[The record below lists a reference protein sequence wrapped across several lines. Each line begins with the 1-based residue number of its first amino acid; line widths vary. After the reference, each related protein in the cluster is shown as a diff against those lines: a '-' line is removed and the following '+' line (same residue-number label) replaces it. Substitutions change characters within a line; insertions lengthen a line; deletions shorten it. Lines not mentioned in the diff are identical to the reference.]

1 MQRLPRTDRSSRASV
16 GWPTWVADPA
26 RLRFSLLT
34 NKGFTRIRPGLVS
47 FLNPSDPKVDRPK
60 RPCCRPVGSGPR
72 YENRTR
78 FSHGHGRGFF
88 NWRNVRQILIPR
100 APVYCRGWCVGSP
113 DGPGSLP
120 AMAKANYEEQGLAEQ
135 ARARAV
141 HDRERLL
148 SPDSGDRARDPM
160 SHSLGDS
167 FGPSGSQTSPLLAG
181 VSRSGQVTV
190 WRSLLRC

>member
-1 MQRLPRTDRSSRASV
+1 MSQKTH
-16 GWPTWVADPA
+16 GH
-26 RLRFSLLT
+26 
-34 NKGFTRIRPGLVS
+34 TRIARESRIATTVRFLLAQRATKSDTSGLCLLPGLM
-47 FLNPSDPKVDRPK
+47 R
-60 RPCCRPVGSGPR
+60 VGSK
-72 YENRTR
+72 
-78 FSHGHGRGFF
+78 
-88 NWRNVRQILIPR
+88 
-100 APVYCRGWCVGSP
+100 
-113 DGPGSLP
+113 DGPGSFP
-120 AMAKANYEEQGLAEQ
+120 AVAKTNDEEQGLAEQ